1 MNNRN
6 GCKEKYP
13 HLQMDEH
20 CKLSNIQKEHV
31 LRDTGLGEGVF
42 LIYHNIVGRGVCV
55 CDYITIVHF

>member
-20 CKLSNIQKEHV
+20 CELVSTIHKEHV
-31 LRDTGLGEGVF
+31 LRDTVLGEGVF
-42 LIYHNIVGRGVCV
+42 LIYHNIVGRGGCVCV
-55 CDYITIVHF
+55 